1 MLDKIWSLWL
11 VRFAH
16 SPTYIIFWF
25 GRLIFSVSINLHPDN
40 IYLSCPTHYVCLNV
54 ISLILSFLLFYQ
66 LTPCVIQLYECT
78 ISFELKKKHNTIINW
93 LIIIFYKFC
102 CSLMIE
108 LHIQWLSNSCCY
120 VNILTHLVLN
130 DHEWQLL
137 VMILSNE
144 NSTKTVTL
152 SEQFQNQISKS

>member
-1 MLDKIWSLWL
+1 MKFVT

-66 LTPCVIQLYECT
+66 LTPCVIQLCECT
-78 ISFELKKKHNTIINW
+78 ISFELKKKA
-93 LIIIFYKFC
+93 
-102 CSLMIE
+102 
-108 LHIQWLSNSCCY
+108 
-120 VNILTHLVLN
+120 
-130 DHEWQLL
+130 
-137 VMILSNE
+137 
-144 NSTKTVTL
+144 
-152 SEQFQNQISKS
+152 